1 MRKFSLHS
9 LLLILLSGCA
19 APISY
24 TWVKPGG
31 TTQEFKSVN
40 YECLQASQQR
50 EAYSNL
56 SYNSLLGGYQ
66 GGSGNTVNTN
76 NQLFNAC
83 MNAKGWALQAQRSVV
98 QSVAPAAQNRDCSA
112 ARNDAEFNACKRGY

>member
-1 MRKFSLHS
+1 MGTDRNLRYVRQHPGSIVADWDMGTDRNVRRLSRKQV
-9 LLLILLSGCA
+9 A
-19 APISY
+19 
-24 TWVKPGG
+24 VKPGG
-31 TTQEFKSVN
+31 TTQEFNSVN

-83 MNAKGWALQAQRSVV
+83 MNAKGWALQAQQAQR
-98 QSVAPAAQNRDCSA
+98 SVAPSVAPECLAGC
-112 ARNDAEFNACKRGY
+112 